1 MNNYFVIASH
11 STYAQGI
18 YNCLKFFK
26 NDIDNVFYI
35 NAYVE
40 DNDFV
45 EKFDECLEKLKG
57 KNVIVL
63 TDLPGGSVNQLCN
76 SKLHDYN
83 FHLISGVNFPLALEL
98 VFQEEKL
105 DASILRQIIEDS
117 KQQIV
122 YMNDLV
128 SESQSDE
135 DDEL

>member
-63 TDLPGGSVNQLCN
+63 TDLPGGSVNQICN
-76 SKLHDYN
+76 AKLKNYS

-98 VFQEEKL
+98 VFQEELL
-105 DASILRQIIEDS
+105 DASILRRIIEDS

-122 YMNDLV
+122 YMNDLA

-135 DDEL
+135 DEEL

>member
-45 EKFDECLEKLKG
+45 EKFDECLNNLKD

-63 TDLPGGSVNQLCN
+63 TDLAGGSVNQICN
-76 SKLHDYN
+76 AKLHDHN
-83 FHLISGVNFPLALEL
+83 FHLISGINFPLALEL
-98 VFQEEKL
+98 LFQEEML
-105 DASILRQIIEDS
+105 DATILRQVIEDS

-122 YMNDLV
+122 YMNDLA
-128 SESQSDE
+128 SETLADE
-135 DDEL
+135 DEEL